1 MELLFLF
8 CLKRW
13 INWNTC
19 NKYRWNFAVSFA
31 CFFVCLLNPRCGFCF
46 SFLKKLINCFHFV
59 IWFLWLCTA
68 SLSICR
74 KTSVYPANELTTLWT
89 IYNIKVSSAEII
101 QILIDRSVNWL
112 IASWEFSQLSQLN
125 SCTFVYWV
133 TVSRADHSAVHH
145 SVCVMPATGSTCQWA
160 SHCPVAQ
167 RDNDFATIW
176 LPLPPVCQPF
186 AILYSHLS
194 LSLSFMP
201 SLALPHSFSSSFRRR
216 RCCRRCRSQNVRKN
230 RNENFWLPVSE
241 EGKSKAN
248 KANKTNKTNTR
259 SHLGD

>member
-1 MELLFLF
+1 MLFPLLVFLCAYSIHAAASALASSRNSSTAFILLFDFFGFAQLRYQF
-8 CLKRW
+8 VERQAYTLQMNLQHYGLY
-13 INWNTC
+13 IIS
-19 NKYRWNFAVSFA
+19 KYQAQRSLRSW
-31 CFFVCLLNPRCGFCF
+31 
-46 SFLKKLINCFHFV
+46 LIG
-59 IWFLWLCTA
+59 
-68 SLSICR
+68 LS
-74 KTSVYPANELTTLWT
+74 T
-89 IYNIKVSSAEII
+89 I
-101 QILIDRSVNWL
+101 VNWL
-112 IASWEFSQLSQLN
+112 IATWEFSQLSQLN
-125 SCTFVYWV
+125 SCTFPCWV

-186 AILYSHLS
+186 AISLQPSLS

-201 SLALPHSFSSSFRRR
+201 SLAWPHSFSSSFRRR

-230 RNENFWLPVSE
+230 RNENFWLPASE

-248 KANKTNKTNTR
+248 KANKANKTNTR